1 MAPSFGNNT
10 LTKRKYH
17 VHICV
22 LGRQAILSE
31 VAEGGAS
38 FGLWVLEN
46 GIGFAWCSSKWI
58 P

>member
-1 MAPSFGNNT
+1 MLGVQQEMFNT
-10 LTKRKYH
+10 LG
-17 VHICV
+17 C
-22 LGRQAILSE
+22 SE